1 MQANHIMEYDV
12 DKSSAR
18 IDEILNVSNQEFI
31 EKDSIPSRDTLTYKN
46 GCYVNVTCLFIDI
59 IGSSDMLISIKDQRL
74 LKYIDVLY
82 LNVLLLLIHMIF
94 VRKLT

>member
-31 EKDSIPSRDTLTYKN
+31 EKDSIPSRDTLTY
-46 GCYVNVTCLFIDI
+46 
-59 IGSSDMLISIKDQRL
+59 
-74 LKYIDVLY
+74 
-82 LNVLLLLIHMIF
+82 
-94 VRKLT
+94 